1 MQRSIY
7 AGDTMVGEGRVVRS
21 YTDEAGARVRH
32 LVDLELTVKN
42 QDGGCAALRPSP
54 SSCRFGSLG
63 SRDDR

>member
-7 AGDTMVGEGRVVRS
+7 AGDTMVGEGRVVRR

-42 QDGGCAALRPSP
+42 QDGQVVQEGTNELMISRRPEGG
-54 SSCRFGSLG
+54 SSH
-63 SRDDR
+63 D